1 MKQHGCPNLCISV
14 WLTCVYVCLQRAS
27 CGAGVIWDNSSGL
40 HCLLIPFVY
49 LELSP
54 LHDVYQKSTYSSIS
68 VFFLLLFL
76 SSLFPSCRMHQAR
89 SWKGR
94 AGSKVWGLLKIYRFI
109 LFIMLHTVQIYLYS
123 RVNNRRCHK
132 AALQGSSCSCPHSKW
147 KYFERKKKIV
157 FGYPCET
164 IRSSRSSK

>member
-1 MKQHGCPNLCISV
+1 MAALTFVSLCGLPVCMCVCRELHVELEWFGTTAVDSTASWSRLFTSSSV
-14 WLTCVYVCLQRAS
+14 LCMMSIRNPHTA
-27 CGAGVIWDNSSGL
+27 
-40 HCLLIPFVY
+40 
-49 LELSP
+49 LS
-54 LHDVYQKSTYSSIS
+54 L
-68 VFFLLLFL
+68 FFFLLFL

-147 KYFERKKKIV
+147 KYVEGKKKIV